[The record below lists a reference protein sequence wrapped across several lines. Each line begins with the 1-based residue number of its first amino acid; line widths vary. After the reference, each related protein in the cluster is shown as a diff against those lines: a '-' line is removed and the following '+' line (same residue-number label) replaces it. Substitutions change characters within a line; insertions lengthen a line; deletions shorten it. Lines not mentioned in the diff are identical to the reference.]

1 MDKRKV
7 ELPVIGM
14 TCAACVA
21 TVERTLRKKTP
32 GTLDAEVNL
41 ATETA
46 TIEYDADIVDLQG
59 LAAAVDRA
67 GYRLILPT
75 DEDDEVRA
83 RREEHASERRAFLV
97 GLFFTIPLFLLSMGR
112 DFSLLGDSALPGS
125 WAHTRGFDLL
135 LALLATPVQF
145 YTGWGFYR
153 GAWKSLK
160 NGSANMDVLVS
171 LGSSTAYGYSLAV
184 LLFPSLGG
192 HVYFETSAL
201 IITLIKLG
209 KVLEARARGRT
220 SSAIRAL
227 MNLTPPRAHRIEPDG
242 TEREVAVSEIDAGDL
257 LAVKPGESIPVD
269 GVVAGGNSS
278 VDESMLSGESLPI
291 DKSPGDPVFGGTVN
305 LTGRIKMQATRVG
318 ADSVIARIIRLVR
331 SAQGSRAPIQRLADR
346 VSAFFVPGVLAI
358 ALVTFALWW
367 LLAHDPVVALIR
379 LVAVLVIACPCAL
392 GLATP
397 TAIMVGMGRGANV
410 GILFRNS
417 EALEKAERLTAVMLD
432 KTGTLTTG
440 KPVLVDWI
448 PLASAASASASAGA
462 NGPSPA
468 GLDALALAA
477 SAESASAHPIAR
489 AIVAGARERGLTL
502 FEPEEVAD
510 AAGFGITALVRGHRV
525 RVGKPAWF
533 EHAPDAA
540 HALAAQG
547 KSAAIVE
554 VDGAITGVL
563 GIADREK
570 ENAADAVAALR
581 SQHLA
586 VIMLTGDSE
595 PSARAIAERVGIER
609 VIASVPPEKKE
620 EAVHEAQAAGERVA
634 MVGDG
639 INDAPALA
647 RADVGIAIG
656 GGTDVAI
663 GAAGI
668 TLVRGDLAGV
678 VRAISLSRATMRTV
692 RQNLFWAFFY
702 NVALIPIAAGVLHR
716 ASWLPA
722 IIRDL
727 HPALAAAAM
736 ALSSVT
742 VVSNSLRLNRW
753 KPPAA

>member
-125 WAHTRGFDLL
+125 WAHSRGFDLL

-227 MNLTPPRAHRIEPDG
+227 MDLTPPRAHRLEPDG
-242 TEREVAVSEIDAGDL
+242 SEREVAVAEIDAGDL

-269 GVVAGGNSS
+269 GVVSGGSSS

-291 DKSPGDPVFGGTVN
+291 DKTPGDPVFGGTVN

-318 ADSVIARIIRLVR
+318 ADSVLARIIRLVR

-358 ALVTFALWW
+358 ALLTFALWW
-367 LLAHDPVVALIR
+367 LLAHDPVAALIR

-397 TAIMVGMGRGANV
+397 TAIMVGMGRGANA

-440 KPVLVDWI
+440 KPVLTDWI
-448 PLASAASASASAGA
+448 PLASA
-462 NGPSPA
+462 
-468 GLDALALAA
+468 LDSALALAA

-502 FEPEEVAD
+502 FEPEDVAD
-510 AAGFGITALVRGHRV
+510 AAGFGITASVRGHRV

-554 VDGAITGVL
+554 VDGAIAGVL

-570 ENAADAVAALR
+570 EDAAEAVAALR

-595 PSARAIAERVGIER
+595 PSARSIAKRVGIER

-620 EAVHEAQAAGERVA
+620 ESVHEAQAAGERVA

-678 VRAISLSRATMRTV
+678 ARAISLSRATMRTV

-716 ASWLPA
+716 AGWLPA

-753 KPPAA
+753 KPPA